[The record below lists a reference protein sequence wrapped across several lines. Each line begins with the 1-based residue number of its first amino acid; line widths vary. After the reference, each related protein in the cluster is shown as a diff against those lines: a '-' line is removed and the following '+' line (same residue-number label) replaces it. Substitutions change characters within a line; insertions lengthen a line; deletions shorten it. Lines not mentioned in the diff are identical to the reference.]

1 MDVRLSALGATSKVS
16 GDGAGF
22 SNFFARNPLKSPD
35 SEKKMKA
42 NESNFSFI
50 CLLFLDFFFA
60 KLALRLHRRR
70 RDRGA
75 WLDSRPA
82 TLKARA

>member
-1 MDVRLSALGATSKVS
+1 MDVRLSAPGATSKAS

-22 SNFFARNPLKSPD
+22 QIFSARNPLKSPD

-42 NESNFSFI
+42 NESDFSFI
-50 CLLFLDFFFA
+50 CLLFLAFSFA
-60 KLALRLHRRR
+60 QLALRLHRRR

-75 WLDSRPA
+75 WLNSRPA